1 MREKA
6 LVVLRAGEM
15 LADLILL
22 VHFALA
28 ACIALGLPLV
38 WIGAR
43 LGWRWVR
50 NRPLRYAHA
59 AAILLVAAEALA
71 GAVCPLTRWEDALRA
86 GADGRSFV
94 GRWVARLLY
103 YDFPES
109 AFALAYALFA
119 AATLATL
126 RLVPPRPSSRSGQ

>member
-1 MREKA
+1 
-6 LVVLRAGEM
+6 M
-15 LADLILL
+15 LADLILF

-28 ACIALGLPLV
+28 AFIALGLPLA
-38 WIGAR
+38 WMGAW

-59 AAILLVAAEALA
+59 AAILAVAAEALA
-71 GAVCPLTRWEDALRA
+71 GSVCPLTRWEDALRA

-94 GRWVARLLY
+94 GRWLARLLY
-103 YDFPES
+103 YDFPEWV
-109 AFALAYALFA
+109 FALAYALFA

-126 RLVPPRPSSRSGQ
+126 RLVPPRRPSRSSR

>member
-1 MREKA
+1 
-6 LVVLRAGEM
+6 M

-28 ACIALGLPLV
+28 AFIVLVLPLV
-38 WIGAR
+38 WIGAW
-43 LGWRWVR
+43 LGWRWTR
-50 NRPLRYAHA
+50 NRALRYTHA
-59 AAILLVAAEALA
+59 AAILAVAAEALA
-71 GAVCPLTRWEDALRA
+71 GSVCPLTLWEDALRA

-103 YDFPES
+103 YEFPEW
-109 AFALAYALFA
+109 AFASAYVLYA

-126 RLVPPRPSSRSGQ
+126 RLIAPLPPSRAGQ